1 MANPILSQP
10 GMFTPAGY
18 GYPNYQQPGQTGYA
32 SAPQGY
38 GYGQQPFVQARPA
51 TMTLDDVMNKA
62 AIMLGLL
69 MVSAGVAYVFVPA
82 ALLYPAALICGIVT
96 IAFPFLVA
104 SRRHAA
110 PGLCVAYAVIEG
122 VFIGGISKIF
132 QMYYPGIIVQAAL
145 GTFVAAAGVMIA
157 FRSGGFRATT
167 RMSQIVRIGLIGF
180 AGVALLNLVL
190 YLFGI
195 NLGLFPGVTGQVS
208 LLAWVFALIGVGL
221 AVYSLLDDFTYI
233 ERGIA
238 TGAPAQQ
245 SWIAAYGLVVTMVF
259 LYTQLLRII
268 SYFRR

>member
-10 GMFTPAGY
+10 GMFAPAGY
-18 GYPNYQQPGQTGYA
+18 GYPDYQNAARQTPTYGQQPPSYGQQAT
-32 SAPQGY
+32 
-38 GYGQQPFVQARPA
+38 GYGQQPGFGYAAPQPYAQTRPA

-62 AIMLGLL
+62 GIMLALL
-69 MVSAGVAYVFVPA
+69 MISAGVAYVFVPA

-110 PGLCVAYAVIEG
+110 PGLCVAYSVIEG

-132 QMYYPGIIVQAAL
+132 QMYYPGIVVQAAL
-145 GTFVAAAGVMIA
+145 GTFVAAAAVMIA
-157 FRSGGFRATT
+157 FRSGGFRATP

-190 YLFGI
+190 YLFGF

-233 ERGIA
+233 EVGKGDRNAAIVVA
-238 TGAPAQQ
+238 TAGPC
-245 SWIAAYGLVVTMVF
+245 G
-259 LYTQLLRII
+259 
-268 SYFRR
+268 